1 MLPAPKSACT
11 VWALSSSTMPIN
23 WSKPWSLRPGVKELE
38 LSVGY
43 PNILGIHRRRF
54 RAVALADHLDEA
66 LAGVDLVAE
75 HLAEIA
81 GLSAEYF
88 LNDRRVA

>member
-1 MLPAPKSACT
+1 MSVSESVAISI
-11 VWALSSSTMPIN
+11 LSRTMPIN
-23 WSKPWSLRPGVKELE
+23 WSKPSCLRPGVKELE

-81 GLSAEYF
+81 GP
-88 LNDRRVA
+88 

>member
-1 MLPAPKSACT
+1 MSVSESVAISI
-11 VWALSSSTMPIN
+11 LSRTMPIN
-23 WSKPWSLRPGVKELE
+23 WSKPWSLLLGV
-38 LSVGY
+38 
-43 PNILGIHRRRF
+43 HRRRF

-81 GLSAEYF
+81 GP
-88 LNDRRVA
+88 